1 MNKLKDLFEL
11 GDKIYIE
18 VSGREYDNKF
28 WQQAL
33 NEGFRAHEG
42 IKPLPKNPLED
53 RIYLITSADYR
64 VFDLDVMGWY
74 SIFYEKNKRCN
85 KPDTVVVDY
94 KAFAD
99 NQLKYIIKYGIVQ
112 KPIMEMQNAK
122 ELRMI
127 TVSDLITLNSMK

>member
-11 GDKIYIE
+11 GNKIYIE
-18 VSGREYDNKF
+18 VKGLEYDNKF

-33 NEGFRAHEG
+33 NEGFRAHKG

-53 RIYLITSADYR
+53 RIYVIKSDYR
-64 VFDLDVMGWY
+64 VFDLDIMGWH
-74 SIFYEKNKRCN
+74 SMFYEENKRRN

-94 KAFAD
+94 KAFSD
-99 NQLKYIIKYGIVQ
+99 NYLKYIIKYGIVQ
-112 KPIMEMQNAK
+112 KPIVEMQDTK

-127 TVSDLITLNSMK
+127 TSSDLITLNGMR